1 MARPKKTE
9 QATVEAVEPKE
20 STTVIEVIEDIVVP
34 AKPGVY
40 LVAWAIKT
48 GGKRY
53 ATGDTVE
60 LTDEQAAPFLASGA
74 ITEA

>member
-9 QATVEAVEPKE
+9 QATVEAVEPQE
-20 STTVIEVIEDIVVP
+20 STTVIEVIEDIIVP
-34 AKPGVY
+34 VKAGSYVA
-40 LVAWAIKT
+40 AWAIKT

-53 ATGDTVE
+53 AVGDTVE
-60 LTDEQAAPFLASGA
+60 LTDDQAAPFLASGA